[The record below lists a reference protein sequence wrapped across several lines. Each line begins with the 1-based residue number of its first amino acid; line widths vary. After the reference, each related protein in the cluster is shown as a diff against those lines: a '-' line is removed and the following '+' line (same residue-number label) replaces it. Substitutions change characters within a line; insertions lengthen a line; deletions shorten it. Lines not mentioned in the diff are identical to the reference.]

1 MKPKISVLRFALL
14 QPLYWCFVGSIGTF
28 ATAMFLAEGESAA
41 FIGMAALFYT
51 GGGFLGQ
58 LAMGYVADRLRTNRG
73 VFIGASLLTLPV
85 AFGLCYLPWL
95 WLRIVCF
102 ALVGFFQTPIN
113 AVMDTWIL
121 TGLPDAEKRYG
132 FVRACGSFGFAVY
145 IAFYGLFVA
154 KYGYYVMPWVS
165 AGMCVLLLLVALSI
179 PDAVA
184 PAAEKTGE
192 KRRLA
197 EDVKALFKARHL
209 VFLYLALLLVGLGF
223 GGLHNILPALLE
235 NVGGDVS
242 KQGITMMLGAFW
254 EILVLVSNFKFLRKQ
269 PVFLILGSILVAFPV
284 LLGVGLANS
293 TWTIVLCTSG
303 RGLCYAMA
311 LLGLRKVLL
320 RLAPRGLEATAQ
332 GIADGFCNCLGPMF
346 GALLCGVLLNE
357 YGSMTM
363 ALACI
368 GFVTLAFVCLV
379 PVLKKLL
386 GKQNA

>member
-1 MKPKISVLRFALL
+1 MKPKLSAFRFALL
-14 QPLYWCFVGSIGTF
+14 QPLYWCFAGSIGTF
-28 ATAMFLAEGESAA
+28 ATAMFLSEGYSAA

-73 VFIGASLLTLPV
+73 VFVGASLLTLPV
-85 AFGLCYLPWL
+85 AFGLCFLPWT
-95 WLRIVCF
+95 WTRILCL

-113 AVMDTWIL
+113 AILDTWIL
-121 TGLPDAEKRYG
+121 TGLPNAEKRYG
-132 FVRACGSFGFAVY
+132 FIRACGSFGFAVF
-145 IAFYGLFVA
+145 IALYGLVVA
-154 KYGYYVMPWVS
+154 EYGYYIMPWVTVGVC
-165 AGMCVLLLLVALSI
+165 AVMLLAAFSV

-184 PAAEKTGE
+184 PAAEKAAG
-192 KRRLA
+192 KRRLS
-197 EDVKALFKARHL
+197 EDVKVLFKAKHL
-209 VFLYLALLLVGLGF
+209 VCLYLSLLFVGLGF

-242 KQGITMMLGAFW
+242 KQGITMMLGALL
-254 EILVLVSNFKFLRKQ
+254 EIVVLVSDFKFLRKQ

-284 LLGVGLANS
+284 LIGVGLANT
-293 TWTIVLCTSG
+293 TWTIVVCTSG

-320 RLAPRGLEATAQ
+320 SLAPQGLEATAQ
-332 GIADGFCNCLGPMF
+332 SIADGFCNCLGPMF

-357 YGSMTM
+357 WGSMVM

-368 GFVTLAFVCLV
+368 GFVILAFIFLV
-379 PVLKKLL
+379 PVLKNLL
-386 GKQNA
+386 KKQPA

>member
-1 MKPKISVLRFALL
+1 MKAKISAFRFALL

-28 ATAMFLAEGESAA
+28 ATAMFLAEGHSAA

-58 LAMGYVADRLRTNRG
+58 LAMGYAADRLRTNRG
-73 VFIGASLLTLPV
+73 VFVGASLLTLPV
-85 AFGLCYLPWL
+85 AFGLCFLPWT
-95 WLRIVCF
+95 WTRILCL

-113 AVMDTWIL
+113 AILDTWIL

-132 FVRACGSFGFAVY
+132 FVRACGSFGYAVFIAVY
-145 IAFYGLFVA
+145 GVVVAKFGYYIMPWVTVAVCALTLFVA
-154 KYGYYVMPWVS
+154 F
-165 AGMCVLLLLVALSI
+165 SI

-184 PAAEKTGE
+184 PTVQKNSE
-192 KRRLA
+192 KRKLT
-197 EDVKALFKARHL
+197 EDVKALFKAKHL
-209 VFLYLALLLVGLGF
+209 VCLYFSLLFVGLGF

-242 KQGITMMLGAFW
+242 KQGITMMLGALL
-254 EILVLVSNFKFLRKQ
+254 EIIVLVSNFKFLRKQ

-284 LLGVGLANS
+284 LLGVGLAKT
-293 TWTIVLCTSG
+293 TWTIVICTSG

-320 RLAPRGLEATAQ
+320 HLAPKGLEATAQ

-357 YGSMTM
+357 WGSMVM

-368 GFVTLAFVCLV
+368 GFVLLAFVFLV

-386 GKQNA
+386 KKQTA

>member
-1 MKPKISVLRFALL
+1 
-14 QPLYWCFVGSIGTF
+14 
-28 ATAMFLAEGESAA
+28 MFLAEGNSAA

-85 AFGLCYLPWL
+85 AFGLCFLPLL

-102 ALVGFFQTPIN
+102 ALVGFFQTPVN
-113 AVMDTWIL
+113 AIMDTWIL
-121 TGLPDAEKRYG
+121 TGLPNAETRYG
-132 FVRACGSFGFAVY
+132 VVRACGSLGFAVY
-145 IAFYGLFVA
+145 IALYGALVA
-154 KYGYYVMPWVS
+154 RVGYHIMPWVTT
-165 AGMCVLLLLVALSI
+165 GVCVLMLLVAFSI

-184 PAAEKTGE
+184 PVPVKKAE
-192 KRRLA
+192 KRRLS
-197 EDVKALFKARHL
+197 EDIRVLFKARHL
-209 VFLYLALLLVGLGF
+209 VFLYLSLLLVGLGF

-242 KQGITMMLGAFW
+242 KQGITMMIAAFW
-254 EILVLVSNFKFLRKQ
+254 EILVLVSNFRFLRKQ

-293 TWTIVLCTSG
+293 TWTIVICTSG
-303 RGLCYAMA
+303 RGLCYSMA

-320 RLAPRGLEATAQ
+320 RLAPQGLEATAQ
-332 GIADGFCNCLGPMF
+332 SVADGFCNCLGPMF
-346 GALLCGVLLNE
+346 GALLCGVLLNA

-368 GFVTLAFVCLV
+368 GFLILAFIFLV

-386 GKQNA
+386 KKQTA